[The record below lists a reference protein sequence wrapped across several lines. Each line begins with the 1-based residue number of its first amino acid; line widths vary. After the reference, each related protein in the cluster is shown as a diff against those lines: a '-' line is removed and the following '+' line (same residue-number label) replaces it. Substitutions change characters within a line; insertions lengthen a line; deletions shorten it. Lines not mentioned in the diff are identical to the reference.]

1 MFTACGIKLPA
12 GDQDEVELQFHLI
25 LVTCRQHRRCFIPQA
40 VNTVYCSW
48 GAKLSPETCWADC
61 NLSINYYGCWY
72 PFKAFWQ
79 SFLYMF
85 YISPNNPYCYDHPK
99 NISWKIRNQNQYK
112 FYRTLKRETILTVFS
127 SSIIGIKNANLNE
140 LELIRDFSRFCCS
153 EERGAEK
160 VLVSQL
166 PNGCKSLSYIH
177 TLYPLNSIL
186 LLYCTF
192 LPLSSEPPLFTLS
205 LVPSLKKTRVVFS

>member
-1 MFTACGIKLPA
+1 
-12 GDQDEVELQFHLI
+12 
-25 LVTCRQHRRCFIPQA
+25 
-40 VNTVYCSW
+40 
-48 GAKLSPETCWADC
+48 
-61 NLSINYYGCWY
+61 
-72 PFKAFWQ
+72 
-79 SFLYMF
+79 MF
-85 YISPNNPYCYDHPK
+85 YISPNNPCCYDHPK
-99 NISWKIRNQNQYK
+99 NNSWKIRNQNQYK
-112 FYRTLKRETILTVFS
+112 FYRTLKGETILTVFS

-166 PNGCKSLSYIH
+166 LNGCKSLSYTH

-192 LPLSSEPPLFTLS
+192 FLPLSSKPPLFTLS
-205 LVPSLKKTRVVFS
+205 LVPSLKKKPPGSYLVRRKRWVSVIALFNKFVLIPLIHSFTSVETCVVVSPSSIC

>member
-1 MFTACGIKLPA
+1 M
-12 GDQDEVELQFHLI
+12 
-25 LVTCRQHRRCFIPQA
+25 
-40 VNTVYCSW
+40 TV
-48 GAKLSPETCWADC
+48 
-61 NLSINYYGCWY
+61 
-72 PFKAFWQ
+72 
-79 SFLYMF
+79 FLCMF

-99 NISWKIRNQNQYK
+99 SISWKIRDQNPYK

-192 LPLSSEPPLFTLS
+192 FTPFFRASLIHPLFS
-205 LVPSLKKTRVVFS
+205 AVSKKKPGSYLVRRTRWVSVIALFNKFVLIPLIHSFTSVETCVVVRPSSIC